1 MAQATDQLISIT
13 ELGEI
18 VTRKI
23 NTIRKWERE
32 GRLPKHLIP
41 RRGDNGRR
49 FWTHEQVYGQRG
61 IIKWMERNDMRPGK
75 YLAKPENQVRHV
87 KALRRPKYLSKRL
100 VILAQTMAR
109 NKATVDEILDEIYPH
124 TPQYAARAN
133 LEIALRRYFKAQ
145 GWYFPKREPVRRP
158 RGPQK
163 PRNLERDLKIIN
175 MHDILKIK
183 PPEIAKEFGISEARV
198 KEIIRTFQA
207 Q

>member
-75 YLAKPENQVRHV
+75 Y
-87 KALRRPKYLSKRL
+87 
-100 VILAQTMAR
+100 
-109 NKATVDEILDEIYPH
+109 
-124 TPQYAARAN
+124 
-133 LEIALRRYFKAQ
+133 
-145 GWYFPKREPVRRP
+145 
-158 RGPQK
+158 
-163 PRNLERDLKIIN
+163 
-175 MHDILKIK
+175 
-183 PPEIAKEFGISEARV
+183 ISEARV